1 MRVPETRT
9 LAALIFDFDHTLT
22 DFGRNVEWPKA
33 RAELV
38 ALYAATGIDTD
49 TVVRGR
55 GALSVIAAL
64 DAAVAQQHSLEH
76 AYATRVE
83 ASRILER
90 VEVAGAPRARLL
102 PGAAAVL
109 ADAAAAGLRLAIVSA
124 NAESAIRAALT
135 HLGVV
140 DRFTAIVGR
149 DPCRPLKPEPD
160 QHREALRLLDC
171 APEAALG
178 IGDST
183 NDVRAALAAGMLAVG
198 VAGGESSPEQ
208 MLEAGASFVLADL
221 TAAPVLL
228 ALWRAAA
235 DDAGPPL

>member
-1 MRVPETRT
+1 MRVPATRT
-9 LAALIFDFDHTLT
+9 LGAIIFDFDHTLT

-33 RAELV
+33 RTELV

-64 DAAVAQQHSLEH
+64 DAAVAHQHSPEH

-102 PGAAAVL
+102 PGVAALLAEAAAY
-109 ADAAAAGLRLAIVSA
+109 GLRLAIVSA
-124 NAESAIRAALT
+124 NAESAIRVALG
-135 HLGVV
+135 HLGVA

-160 QHREALRLLDC
+160 QHREALRLLGC

-198 VAGGESSPEQ
+198 VAGGESSPEA
-208 MLEAGASFVLADL
+208 MLEAGAAFVLADL

-235 DDAGPPL
+235 EDQ